1 MKIGIYGGT
10 FDPPH
15 LGHMEAARAAAA
27 LLELDR
33 VLFIPASIPPH
44 KALPPDTVSAQDRLA
59 MTAMMAD
66 GVCLELG
73 RPGLAQADGMELDR
87 AGKSYT
93 ADTVTELRRRFPE
106 DELWLLMGTDM
117 FLTLQS
123 WREPERIMAQA
134 GIAAF
139 ARRESDAGEL
149 LDIQGRFLQETYGAR
164 VAIVQLPQIIDLSST
179 QVRALLRTDHAKARE
194 VLWCQVYGYILRQRL
209 YEVEADLRHLDDD
222 DLRCASLSM
231 VKAKRVPHIRGVEE
245 EAVRLALHWGADPHM
260 ARRAGILH
268 DCTKY
273 LNLEEQLQLCE
284 KYGIVL
290 DELKQRAVKLLHAK
304 TGAAIARHVFGE
316 PEEVCNAIY
325 WHTTGKADMDLLSK
339 VLYMADYIEP
349 SRSGFEGL
357 EELRRL
363 AYEDLDAALL
373 LGCELTIQDME
384 ERGMPVHR
392 NTLQARDYL
401 KGRQE

>member
-1 MKIGIYGGT
+1 
-10 FDPPH
+10 
-15 LGHMEAARAAAA
+15 
-27 LLELDR
+27 
-33 VLFIPASIPPH
+33 
-44 KALPPDTVSAQDRLA
+44 
-59 MTAMMAD
+59 
-66 GVCLELG
+66 
-73 RPGLAQADGMELDR
+73 
-87 AGKSYT
+87 
-93 ADTVTELRRRFPE
+93 
-106 DELWLLMGTDM
+106 
-117 FLTLQS
+117 
-123 WREPERIMAQA
+123 
-134 GIAAF
+134 
-139 ARRESDAGEL
+139 
-149 LDIQGRFLQETYGAR
+149 
-164 VAIVQLPQIIDLSST
+164 
-179 QVRALLRTDHAKARE
+179 
-194 VLWCQVYGYILRQRL
+194 
-209 YEVEADLRHLDDD
+209 
-222 DLRCASLSM
+222 
-231 VKAKRVPHIRGVEE
+231 
-245 EAVRLALHWGADPHM
+245 M

-290 DELKQRAVKLLHAK
+290 DELEQRAVKLLHAK

>member
-1 MKIGIYGGT
+1 M
-10 FDPPH
+10 
-15 LGHMEAARAAAA
+15 
-27 LLELDR
+27 
-33 VLFIPASIPPH
+33 
-44 KALPPDTVSAQDRLA
+44 
-59 MTAMMAD
+59 
-66 GVCLELG
+66 
-73 RPGLAQADGMELDR
+73 
-87 AGKSYT
+87 
-93 ADTVTELRRRFPE
+93 
-106 DELWLLMGTDM
+106 
-117 FLTLQS
+117 
-123 WREPERIMAQA
+123 
-134 GIAAF
+134 
-139 ARRESDAGEL
+139 
-149 LDIQGRFLQETYGAR
+149 
-164 VAIVQLPQIIDLSST
+164 
-179 QVRALLRTDHAKARE
+179 
-194 VLWCQVYGYILRQRL
+194 
-209 YEVEADLRHLDDD
+209 EADLRHLDDD

-290 DELKQRAVKLLHAK
+290 DELEQRAVKLLHAK

>member
-1 MKIGIYGGT
+1 MKIGVYGGT

-27 LLELDR
+27 LLKLDKI
-33 VLFIPASIPPH
+33 LFVPAAIPPH
-44 KALPPDTVSAQDRLA
+44 KALPPEAVPAEDRLA
-59 MTAMMAD
+59 MTALMAD
-66 GVCLELG
+66 GVCLEAG
-73 RPGLAQADGMELDR
+73 RPGLAQADGLELSR
-87 AGKSYT
+87 QGKSYT
-93 ADTVTELRRRFPE
+93 VDTLEELRRRYPD

-117 FLTLQS
+117 FLTLQN
-123 WREPERIMAQA
+123 WRDPERITALA

-149 LDIQGRFLQETYGAR
+149 LKIQGNYLQERFGAR
-164 VAIVQLPQIIDLSST
+164 VAVVELPQIIDLSST
-179 QVRALLRTDHAKARE
+179 QVRAMLDADRAQVRDA
-194 VLWCQVYGYILRQRL
+194 LWCQVYGYILRNRL
-209 YEVEADLRHLDDD
+209 YGVEADLKHLDDD

-231 VKAKRVPHIRGVEE
+231 VKAKRIPHIRGCEE
-245 EAVRLALHWGADPHM
+245 EAVRLAERWGADPHL

-273 LNLEEQLQLCE
+273 LELDEQLALCE
-284 KYGIVL
+284 QYHIQL
-290 DELKQRAVKLLHAK
+290 DELERVAVKLLHSK

-339 VLYMADYIEP
+339 VLYLADYIEP
-349 SRSGFEGL
+349 SRADFEGL

-363 AYEDLDAALL
+363 AYTDIDKALL

-384 ERGMPVHR
+384 ERGVPVHT
-392 NTLQARDYL
+392 NTLQARDFL
-401 KGRQE
+401 KGRT